1 MSGWNQR
8 PIGQTFYQ
16 EEPSRRH
23 QEMNSGN
30 YTSTRIRSHERA
42 VTRIWDKTSNFQE
55 SRNNKIENQIFI
67 TGILL
72 WNLLFLPSCS
82 LTFYFPKDMPR
93 YVTNQEVYG
102 RLVNLGIERDV
113 VSCLMKLLRK
123 IQETS
128 FANLFPFLKLKLFLF
143 PIENIIEMKRLM
155 ETEDAQRTWQKD

>member
-123 IQETS
+123 IQTYDRYLHQSLLPSDGILTLWEEIITHPITHQKE
-128 FANLFPFLKLKLFLF
+128 FPL
-143 PIENIIEMKRLM
+143 
-155 ETEDAQRTWQKD
+155 